1 MNLLEF
7 NWHPLLMVIGLV
19 YLYGNGILTY
29 RLFRTGK
36 KKFLKVVHAAIML
49 AAFVFSV
56 IALQAAFDSH
66 NLKGVA
72 FYTFICSRSFFQPR
86 SGMVC
91 LCLRE
96 LIGVIFGPTP
106 LWNLSN
112 FSEENYGSR
121 PKS

>member
-1 MNLLEF
+1 M
-7 NWHPLLMVIGLV
+7 V

-36 KKFLKVVHAAIML
+36 KKILKVVHAAIML

-72 FYTFICSRSFFQPR
+72 FYLF
-86 SGMVC
+86 
-91 LCLRE
+91 
-96 LIGVIFGPTP
+96 
-106 LWNLSN
+106 W
-112 FSEENYGSR
+112 
-121 PKS
+121 